1 MNGIVAWFARNA
13 IAANLLMAVAFIGG
27 IFSFFSLEREM
38 FPTVAVA
45 GATVSVAWPGASP
58 AESEEQL
65 ILRIEESVA
74 DLDGID
80 RITSIAREGGA
91 IVNIRGRDDIDMDE
105 FIRDIERRV
114 NQLNNLPQSAFEPQI
129 TQWEQRNWYFGMA
142 IYGEAS
148 PRELKRIT
156 DRVRDDIAN
165 LSGGQLAVVNGT
177 LGEEVSIEV
186 SEETLRRYNLTF
198 SDVAN
203 AIRASSLNASGGR
216 VRTDTGDVSIQ
227 ARQLAD
233 TADQFENIIISQTP
247 EGATIRV
254 RDVANVVDGFVD
266 SDLNARHS
274 DKPAAFVM
282 VVAPDDMQI
291 VDYTDGFKDY
301 IERANDPNSGIL
313 PEALSIDIL
322 WDDSEAFKARMS
334 TIGQSAM
341 LGGILV
347 LIVLILFLRPIV
359 AFWVTMGIFTAFA
372 GGIMLLPFF
381 GVSLN
386 ILSLFAVLLV
396 IGVVVDD
403 AIIVGEN
410 IHKEVESG
418 RRAGLDA
425 SVIGT
430 QMVLKPVIFGVLTT
444 IIAFAPWAFLTG
456 PTRAFTEQITFVVV
470 AALVFSLIECLLIL
484 PAHLAHLKPQRFDG
498 PGGSLLKLQ
507 RSIADSLLWFADN
520 IYRPFLELCVKFRYA
535 TLAFFLSLLAI
546 AGGLVGNNFVPFSFM
561 PKIEADLIQVQ
572 IELPDGTPFSRTSQ
586 VQQQVQNAI
595 DLMEAESLEQY
606 PEIGG
611 LIQDA
616 SLVAAGRN
624 VQAWV
629 GLTPPEVRPETL
641 SSEDISN
648 RFRELIGPIQDAEEI
663 NVTATLSE
671 DTSGIRF
678 ALNHEDLDRLRAAAE
693 EVKTQLQS
701 YNTTYDVGDNL
712 SSAADEIRVQMKP
725 GAEALGLTL
734 ADVTNQVRQAYFGE
748 LVQRL
753 PRNGDDVEVR
763 VRLPQE
769 ARRDL
774 DSIGELRIR
783 TPDGRQIP
791 INQVA
796 EFTTAPGI
804 NVILRRDR
812 TRSVSVFAELTDDVR
827 GQIVA
832 DMEENFW
839 PGFEERWPDVSRRS
853 AGGYEEEQRF
863 FQEVQLF
870 MWIALGAMY
879 ILLATAFRSYFQ
891 PIILLTAVPFAYCG
905 AVFGHL
911 ITGVPMAMFSF
922 FGIAAAGGVVI
933 NDNLVLVDL
942 INRRRQEGAG
952 ALQAIVDG
960 GVSRFRPILLT
971 SVTTFVGVLPLMME
985 RSVQAQF
992 LQPMVVSLGSAVVF
1006 ALFVSLLLVPAMY
1019 AIGVEIHRIFN
1030 WSWHGKPYRTIGE
1043 TYSGHATIDE
1053 EELIGT
1059 SNAPGGLKPAE

>member
-1 MNGIVAWFARNA
+1 MKGIVAWFARNA
-13 IAANLLMAVAFIGG
+13 IAANLLMVVAFVGG
-27 IFSFFSLEREM
+27 IFSFFSLERELI
-38 FPTVAVA
+38 PTVSVA

-58 AESEEQL
+58 AETEEQL
-65 ILRIEESVA
+65 ILRIEEAVA

-80 RITSIAREGGA
+80 RITSIATEGAG
-91 IVNIRGRDDIDMDE
+91 IVNIRGRDDLDMQE

-114 NQLNNLPQSAFEPQI
+114 NQIDNLPQSSFQPQI
-129 TQWEQRNWYFGMA
+129 TQWEERNWYFGMA
-142 IYGEAS
+142 IYGEAT
-148 PRELKRIT
+148 PRELKRVT
-156 DRVRDDIAN
+156 DEVRDEIAN
-165 LSGGQLAVVNGT
+165 MAGGQLAVVQGV
-177 LGEEVSIEV
+177 LGEEVSVEV
-186 SEETLRRYNLTF
+186 SEETLRRYGLTF

-216 VRTDTGDVSIQ
+216 VRTDTGEVSIQ

-233 TADQFENIIISQTP
+233 TAEQFERIIVTQTP

-254 RDVANVVDGFVD
+254 DDVATVIDGFID
-266 SDLNARHS
+266 ADLSSRHEGRE
-274 DKPAAFVM
+274 AAFVM

-291 VDYTDGFKDY
+291 VDYTDGFKEF
-301 IERANDPNSGIL
+301 IERANDPSSGIL
-313 PEALSIDIL
+313 PEALKIDIL
-322 WDDSEAFKARMS
+322 WDDSEAFKARMT
-334 TIGQSAM
+334 TIGQSAL
-341 LGGILV
+341 LGGLLV
-347 LIVLILFLRPIV
+347 LIVLVLFLRPIV
-359 AFWVTMGIFTAFA
+359 AFWVTVGIFTAFA

-425 SVIGT
+425 SIMGT
-430 QMVLKPVIFGVLTT
+430 QLVMKPVIFGVLTT

-456 PTRAFTEQITFVVV
+456 PTRTFTEQITFVVV
-470 AALVFSLIECLLIL
+470 AALTFSIIECLLIL

-498 PGGSLLKLQ
+498 PGGSLMKVQ

-520 IYRPFLELCVKFRYA
+520 IYRPTLEAAVRFRYA
-535 TLAFFLSLLAI
+535 TLAFFVSVLILAI
-546 AGGLVGNNFVPFSFM
+546 ALVQNNYVAFAFM
-561 PKIEADLIQVQ
+561 PRIESDLIQVEV
-572 IELPDGTPFSRTSQ
+572 ELPDGTPFSRTSQ
-586 VQQQVQNAI
+586 VQGQVQNAI
-595 DLMEAESLEQY
+595 DLMKVETLEEY

-616 SLVAAGRN
+616 SVVGSGRR
-624 VQAWV
+624 VQAWI
-629 GLTPPEVRPETL
+629 GLTPPEIRPETL

-648 RFRELIGPIQDAEEI
+648 RFRELMGPIQDAEEI
-663 NVTATLSE
+663 SVEATFNQ
-671 DTSGIRF
+671 DDSGLQF
-678 ALNHEDLDRLRAAAE
+678 ALNNDDLDRLRAAAE
-693 EVKTQLQS
+693 EVKAQLQT
-701 YNTTYDVGDNL
+701 YNTAFDISDNL
-712 SSAADEIRVQMKP
+712 SSAADEIRVELKP

-734 ADVTNQVRQAYFGE
+734 ADVTGQVRQAYFGE

-763 VRLPQE
+763 VRLPKDV
-769 ARRDL
+769 RRDL

-796 EFTTAPGI
+796 EFSTAPGI
-804 NVILRRDR
+804 NVIIRRNR
-812 TRSVSVFAELTDDVR
+812 TRSVTVRTELEGDVR

-853 AGGYEEEQRF
+853 AGGFEEEQRF
-863 FQEVQLF
+863 FAEVVLF
-870 MWIALGAMY
+870 MWLALGAMY
-879 ILLATAFRSYFQ
+879 ILLAVAFKSYFQ
-891 PIILLTAVPFAYCG
+891 PILLLTAVPFAYCG
-905 AVFGHL
+905 AVLGHL
-911 ITGVPMAMFSF
+911 VTGVPMAMFSF

-942 INRRRQEGAG
+942 INRRRKEGVG

-992 LQPMVVSLGSAVVF
+992 LQPMVVSLGSAVIF
-1006 ALFVSLLLVPAMY
+1006 ALFVSLLLVPALY
-1019 AIGVEIHRIFN
+1019 AIGVEVHRIFN
-1030 WSWHGKPYRTIGE
+1030 WSWHGKPYRRIGE
-1043 TYSGHATIDE
+1043 TYSGQASIDE

-1059 SNAPGGLKPAE
+1059 SALPGGLKPAE